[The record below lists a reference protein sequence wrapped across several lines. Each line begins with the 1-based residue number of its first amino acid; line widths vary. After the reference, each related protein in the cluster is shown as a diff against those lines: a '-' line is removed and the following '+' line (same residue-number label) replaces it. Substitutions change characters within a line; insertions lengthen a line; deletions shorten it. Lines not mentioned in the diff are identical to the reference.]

1 MNMMRVFWHI
11 WYPVFSKA
19 GDINQNS
26 PFYLDF
32 GNFNSNLGKMNL
44 WTKTK
49 KCHVI
54 TNETR
59 FEIFSRPKA
68 TQRLRKNTLNTLAS
82 PEPLLSN
89 AQEC

>member
-1 MNMMRVFWHI
+1 M
-11 WYPVFSKA
+11 K
-19 GDINQNS
+19 
-26 PFYLDF
+26 
-32 GNFNSNLGKMNL
+32 L

-59 FEIFSRPKA
+59 FEILSRPKA
-68 TQRLRKNTLNTLAS
+68 TQRLRKNTLNTLVS